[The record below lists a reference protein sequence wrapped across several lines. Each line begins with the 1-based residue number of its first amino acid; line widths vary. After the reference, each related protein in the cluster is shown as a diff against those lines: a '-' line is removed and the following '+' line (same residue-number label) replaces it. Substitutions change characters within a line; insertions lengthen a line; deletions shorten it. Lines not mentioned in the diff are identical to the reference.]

1 MNDIAERKQALR
13 RRIRANRIALSENQR
28 QAETL
33 AGNQA
38 VITYLKKINAKT
50 VASYLAASSE
60 INLDQVHQYCWQ
72 LGQAIYFPRV
82 IGLRMLSWHATKPP
96 LRLVHGAYGISEPDP
111 AHHPPLPLPPDAVVL
126 VPGVAFAADGH
137 RLGQGQG
144 FYDRALAQHRGP
156 AIGIG
161 FSCQRDDDVPHEDHD
176 RRLDG
181 VILGGDVM
189 LISP

>member
-1 MNDIAERKQALR
+1 MNDVTERKQTLR
-13 RRIRANRIALSENQR
+13 RRMRADRTALSEIHR
-28 QAETL
+28 QAETT
-33 AGNQA
+33 ACNQA
-38 VITYLKKINAKT
+38 VITYLKKINATT
-50 VASYLAASSE
+50 VASYLAAGSE

-72 LGQAIYFPRV
+72 LGQAVYLPRV
-82 IGLRMLSWHATKPP
+82 IGLGTLSWHATKPP
-96 LRLVHGAYGISEPDP
+96 LRLVHGAYGISEPDT
-111 AHHPPLPLPPDAVVL
+111 AHHPPLTLPPDAVVL
-126 VPGVAFAADGH
+126 VPGIAFAADGH

-161 FSCQRDDDVPHEDHD
+161 FSCQRDDDLPREEHD

-181 VILGGDVM
+181 VILGGDVL